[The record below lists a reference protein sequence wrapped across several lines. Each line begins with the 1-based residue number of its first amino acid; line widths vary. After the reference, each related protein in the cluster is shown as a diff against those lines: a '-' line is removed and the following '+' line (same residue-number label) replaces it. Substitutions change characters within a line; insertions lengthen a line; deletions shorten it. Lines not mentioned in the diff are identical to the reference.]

1 MGKAPGSILHFVGGY
16 LVGSQSK
23 HKLLSYQKPI
33 AITIFIIRKSPR
45 IPHRGKRKRFSFII
59 EMEGGGGGLLKFKHR
74 DFLYKR

>member
-33 AITIFIIRKSPR
+33 AITIFIIIHNYKVSSNSSSGEEKKIFFYYWDGR
-45 IPHRGKRKRFSFII
+45 
-59 EMEGGGGGLLKFKHR
+59 GGGVTKI
-74 DFLYKR
+74 

>member
-33 AITIFIIRKSPR
+33 AITIFII
-45 IPHRGKRKRFSFII
+45 IHN
-59 EMEGGGGGLLKFKHR
+59 
-74 DFLYKR
+74 YKVSSNSSSGEEKKIFFYY